1 MRENQ
6 IIAQLKDA
14 REGSLSVLMTAND
27 DRNNSEARS
36 REVNDSNMGLMKT
49 MVETLDRKIEDE
61 I

>member
-1 MRENQ
+1 M
-6 IIAQLKDA
+6 
-14 REGSLSVLMTAND
+14 LMTAND
-27 DRNNSEARS
+27 DRNNSEVRS